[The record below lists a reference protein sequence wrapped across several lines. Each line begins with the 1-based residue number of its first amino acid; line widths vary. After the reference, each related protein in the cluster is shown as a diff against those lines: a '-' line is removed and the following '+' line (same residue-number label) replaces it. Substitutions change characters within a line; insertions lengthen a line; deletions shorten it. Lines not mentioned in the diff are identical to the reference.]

1 MIRGAQEHVAGP
13 GGFALGHKAMFRSA
27 RILVP
32 CILAAGCATG
42 GEFPSLAPRPVE
54 QLAFEEPIKVDPPV
68 AADPALRGRAAAL
81 LADARAGDGAFEEA
95 YAQALPL
102 VQGAGA
108 VGSDS
113 WLIAQEAI
121 SRAEA
126 ATVGTTRSLVD
137 LDLLLA
143 EQSDD
148 PTNAAVW
155 VELRTAKEAMERL
168 AADQRRRLGGLKA
181 SVALP

>member
-1 MIRGAQEHVAGP
+1 
-13 GGFALGHKAMFRSA
+13 MFRVA
-27 RILVP
+27 RILIP
-32 CILAAGCATG
+32 CFLAAACATG
-42 GEFPSLAPRPVE
+42 GDFPSLAPRAVE

-81 LADARAGDGAFEEA
+81 LGEARAGDGAFEQA
-95 YAQALPL
+95 YARALPL
-102 VQGAGA
+102 VRAAGPS
-108 VGSDS
+108 GSDA

-126 ATVGTTRSLVD
+126 ATIGTSRSLIE

-148 PTNAAVW
+148 PTNRGVWAELQEARAA
-155 VELRTAKEAMERL
+155 AEAL
-168 AADQRRRLGGLKA
+168 AADQRRRLASLKS
-181 SVALP
+181 SVSPQ

>member
-1 MIRGAQEHVAGP
+1 
-13 GGFALGHKAMFRSA
+13 MFRSV
-27 RILVP
+27 RILIP
-32 CILAAGCATG
+32 CLLAAGCATG

-68 AADPALRGRAAAL
+68 AADPALRGRANAI
-81 LADARAGDGAFEEA
+81 LAEARAADGAFEQA

-102 VQGAGA
+102 VRGAGE

-126 ATVGTTRSLVD
+126 ARIGTTSALVD

-143 EQSDD
+143 NQADD
-148 PTNAAVW
+148 PTNAGIW
-155 VELRTAKEAMERL
+155 SELQAARAAAAAL
-168 AADQRRRLGGLKA
+168 AADQRRRLDSLK
-181 SVALP
+181 SGVSLP

>member
-1 MIRGAQEHVAGP
+1 
-13 GGFALGHKAMFRSA
+13 MFRIA
-27 RILVP
+27 RILIP

-54 QLAFEEPIKVDPPV
+54 QLAFEEPIKVDPAV
-68 AADPALRGRAAAL
+68 AADPALRGRAAAI
-81 LADARAGDGAFEEA
+81 LAQARASDGAFERA
-95 YAQALPL
+95 YARAVPL
-102 VQGAGA
+102 VRAAGES
-108 VGSDS
+108 GSDS

-126 ATVGTTRSLVD
+126 ARAGTTRALTE

-148 PTNAAVW
+148 PTNQAVW
-155 VELRTAKEAMERL
+155 GELQAARDATESL
-168 AADQRRRLGGLKA
+168 AADQRRRLAGLKG
-181 SVALP
+181 SVSPQ